1 MAENTEIG
9 KAYLNIVPSMDGFA
23 ARLSQL
29 VNQQSGNAG
38 DQAGE
43 QLGSNLV
50 STLTKYLSAVAVGDT
65 IRRAFLEGA
74 DLQQSI
80 GGVDT
85 LFKDNADQIK
95 EYAYDAFKTAGLS
108 ANEYMT
114 QATSTSAAL
123 IKSLSGDTQ
132 KAAELTQISITD
144 MSDNVNKF
152 GGDVESLQRAY
163 QGFSRDNFT
172 MLDNLRLGYA
182 GNREGMEQLLAD
194 AEKLSGIHYD
204 ISSYADMIEAIHVI
218 QDNLDITG
226 TTAREASETF
236 SGSFNAMQSAAKNL
250 GGVLTAGGDVGKAV
264 KDLEDT
270 SLTFGKNVLNMIGNI
285 EDGLGTTG
293 KVIEVVG
300 AAAVGYIGAVKLE
313 SIISSIVALNTKLMA
328 SQSILETLNINPIM
342 LAISAAAAGGI
353 ALNNAIRSATDE
365 LDEIPDRFA
374 GLDESTKAFVA
385 GIDEISA
392 ATRANAEQRRQYI
405 AQIDQEEEY
414 TSDLINT
421 IYELAGSEEQDAKSK
436 AQLKALIDEVNEKYP
451 ELNLQIDKNTSEL
464 NRSKK
469 AVEALTTAEA
479 NNQKVAQ
486 ARENIGKATEE
497 ARKATEK
504 ATEAETKY
512 KEAQNKR
519 NDLQDKLTKA
529 QKEYSDL
536 LVKDNQSAAEQAR
549 AIELET
555 EIIPTLKQ
563 EIDNAANSVGEL
575 SAAYLSAKN
584 SANALNGEV
593 ENYSTILA
601 EADAK
606 AESAEKMQ
614 KYLEDRQNAIK
625 AVTNELKDYVIA
637 VGDSTY
643 NVSSETYDKIK
654 TISDGYA
661 ELVQNQ
667 ENVILGSLDLFNQF
681 SAGTDISFAE
691 LDSNLASNQQALI
704 EWRNGIEKLEGT
716 GGISEGLI
724 NELKSMGVGSLAQVR
739 ALANAT
745 PAELKRYSDA
755 WDYTYEIIHDT
766 AEEQL
771 EKTAEENAEQIR
783 NLVSQTKKGRP
794 KLSDAY
800 AILAAAAPEGY
811 GRNLSEN
818 TAEISRVTAEMV
830 SRGIVQKLQ
839 EMNTD
844 AYNSGWNTVIAAK
857 QGMIDAAEDPFKL
870 PDFTTNAFST
880 GSAFSGASSTS
891 MMQSAGFNSAARSI
905 SAVPS
910 SGKMEVKIVTPD
922 GREVAEWLIDDIDEL
937 SAVKLQMGR

>member
-50 STLTKYLSAVAVGDT
+50 GTLTKYLSAVAVGDT

-74 DLQQSI
+74 DLQQSL
-80 GGVDT
+80 GGVET
-85 LFKDNADQIK
+85 LFKDSADQIK

-123 IKSLSGDTQ
+123 IKSLGGDTQ

-270 SLTFGKNVLNMIGNI
+270 SLTFGKNVLSMIENVADGIFEGNDALKTTI
-285 EDGLGTTG
+285 VTVGTFGVSLKVLSVLSTSTFATTALSIDMVTG
-293 KVIEVVG
+293 KLLGMAINGEMAFGKLIASGG
-300 AAAVGYIGAVKLE
+300 AAAI
-313 SIISSIVALNTKLMA
+313 
-328 SQSILETLNINPIM
+328 
-342 LAISAAAAGGI
+342 AIAAAAAAGMLVANQI
-353 ALNNAIRSATDE
+353 DKMTD
-365 LDEIPDRFA
+365 A
-374 GLDESTKAFVA
+374 
-385 GIDEISA
+385 IDEAYDPAEHLGEKFQEIKQTAAETAKKVSDISNNFESNISDID
-392 ATRANAEQRRQYI
+392 RENAGYSEMTQRLMELNKQQSRTT
-405 AQIDQEEEY
+405 EEEAEFKA
-414 TSDLINT
+414 IVE
-421 IYELAGSEEQDAKSK
+421 ELNK
-436 AQLKALIDEVNEKYP
+436 KYP
-451 ELNLQIDKNTSEL
+451 TLGIEIDKNTGRL
-464 NRSKK
+464 NKNLRIINQTTDALNKQQK
-469 AVEALTTAEA
+469 A
-479 NNQKVAQ
+479 
-486 ARENIGKATEE
+486 EE
-497 ARKATEK
+497 AKSKLAELYAARNAAEEAYNTALENRNALIAANADMTSDAAAAVNAAYISAANSVREVNSEIEK
-504 ATEAETKY
+504 ANAIIAE
-512 KEAQNKR
+512 
-519 NDLQDKLTKA
+519 
-529 QKEYSDL
+529 SD
-536 LVKDNQSAAEQAR
+536 AAEQA
-549 AIELET
+549 
-555 EIIPTLKQ
+555 
-563 EIDNAANSVGEL
+563 N
-575 SAAYLSAKN
+575 
-584 SANALNGEV
+584 
-593 ENYSTILA
+593 
-601 EADAK
+601 
-606 AESAEKMQ
+606 EKFQ
-614 KYLEDRQNAIK
+614 KFMNDRQTVIK
-625 AVTNELKDYVIA
+625 AVTSELKDYVIA

-661 ELVQNQ
+661 NLVQDQ

-691 LDSNLASNQQALI
+691 LDSNLVSNQQALI
-704 EWRNGIEKLEGT
+704 EWREGIEKLEGT

-755 WDYTYEIIHDT
+755 WDYTYELIHDT

-783 NLVSQTKKGRP
+783 NLISQTKKGRP
-794 KLSDAY
+794 ELSDAY

-839 EMNTD
+839 EMHTD

-857 QGMIDAAEDPFKL
+857 QGMIDAAEEPFKL
-870 PDFTTNAFST
+870 PDFTTNAFSA
-880 GSAFSGASSTS
+880 GSAFSDVSSTS
-891 MMQSAGFNSAARSI
+891 AMQSAGFNSAARSI
-905 SAVPS
+905 SAAPS

>member
-23 ARLSQL
+23 ARLSQA
-29 VNQQSGNAG
+29 VNQQSGSVG

-50 STLTKYLSAVAVGDT
+50 GTLTKYLSAVAVGDT

-80 GGVDT
+80 GGVET
-85 LFKDNADQIK
+85 LFKDSADQIK

-132 KAAELTQISITD
+132 RAAELTQISITD

-182 GNREGMEQLLAD
+182 GNKEGMEQLLAD
-194 AEKLSGIHYD
+194 AKKLSGIHYD

-218 QDNLDITG
+218 QENLDITG

-270 SLTFGKNVLNMIGNI
+270 SLTFGKNVLNMIDNVADGIFEGNDALKTTI
-285 EDGLGTTG
+285 VTVGTFGVSLKILSVLSTSTFATTALSIDMVTG
-293 KVIEVVG
+293 KLLGMAINGEMAFGKLIASGG
-300 AAAVGYIGAVKLE
+300 AAAI
-313 SIISSIVALNTKLMA
+313 
-328 SQSILETLNINPIM
+328 
-342 LAISAAAAGGI
+342 AIAAAAAAGMLVANQI
-353 ALNNAIRSATDE
+353 DKMTD
-365 LDEIPDRFA
+365 A
-374 GLDESTKAFVA
+374 
-385 GIDEISA
+385 IDEAYDPAEHLGEKFKEIRQTAAETAKKVSDISNNFESNISDID
-392 ATRANAEQRRQYI
+392 RENAGYSEMTQRLMELNKQ
-405 AQIDQEEEY
+405 QSQTTEEEAEFKA
-414 TSDLINT
+414 IVE
-421 IYELAGSEEQDAKSK
+421 ELNK
-436 AQLKALIDEVNEKYP
+436 KYP
-451 ELNLQIDKNTSEL
+451 SLGLEIDKNTGRL
-464 NRSKK
+464 NKNLNIINQTTDALNKQQK
-469 AVEALTTAEA
+469 A
-479 NNQKVAQ
+479 
-486 ARENIGKATEE
+486 EE
-497 ARKATEK
+497 AKSK
-504 ATEAETKY
+504 LAELY
-512 KEAQNKR
+512 AAR
-519 NDLQDKLTKA
+519 N
-529 QKEYSDL
+529 
-536 LVKDNQSAAEQAR
+536 AAEEAYNT
-549 AIELET
+549 ALENRNALIAVNADMT
-555 EIIPTLKQ
+555 SDAAAAVNAAYIS
-563 EIDNAANSVGEL
+563 AANSVREV
-575 SAAYLSAKN
+575 N
-584 SANALNGEV
+584 SEIEKANA
-593 ENYSTILA
+593 II
-601 EADAK
+601 
-606 AESAEKMQ
+606 AESDAAEQVNDKFQ
-614 KYLEDRQNAIK
+614 KFMNDRQTVIK

-637 VGDSTY
+637 VGESTY
-643 NVSSETYDKIK
+643 NVSSETYDKIR

-667 ENVILGSLDLFNQF
+667 ENVILGSLDLFSQF
-681 SAGTDISFAE
+681 SAGTDVSFAE
-691 LDSNLASNQQALI
+691 LDSNLVSNQQALI

-724 NELKSMGVGSLAQVR
+724 NELKSMGVGSLAQIR
-739 ALANAT
+739 ALTNAT
-745 PAELKRYSDA
+745 PAELKHYSDA
-755 WDYTYEIIHDT
+755 WDSTYKLIHDT

-771 EKTAEENAEQIR
+771 KKTAEENAEQIR
-783 NLVSQTKKGRP
+783 NLVSQTKKEKP
-794 KLSDAY
+794 QLADAY

-857 QGMIDAAEDPFKL
+857 QGMIDAAEEPFSL
-870 PDFTTNAFST
+870 PDLTTNAFSA
-880 GSAFSGASSTS
+880 GAAFSDISSTS
-891 MMQSAGFNSAARSI
+891 TMQSAGFNSAARSI
-905 SAVPS
+905 SAAPS

>member
-50 STLTKYLSAVAVGDT
+50 GTLTKYLSAVAVGDT

-74 DLQQSI
+74 DLQQSL
-80 GGVDT
+80 GGVET
-85 LFKDNADQIK
+85 LFKDSADQIK

-123 IKSLSGDTQ
+123 IKSLGGDTQ

-270 SLTFGKNVLNMIGNI
+270 SLTFGKNVLSMIENVADGIFEGNDALKTTI
-285 EDGLGTTG
+285 VTVGTFGVSLKVLSVLSTSTFATTALSIDMVTG
-293 KVIEVVG
+293 KLLGMAINGEMAFGKLIASGG
-300 AAAVGYIGAVKLE
+300 AAAI
-313 SIISSIVALNTKLMA
+313 
-328 SQSILETLNINPIM
+328 
-342 LAISAAAAGGI
+342 AIAAAAAAGMLVANQI
-353 ALNNAIRSATDE
+353 NKMTD
-365 LDEIPDRFA
+365 A
-374 GLDESTKAFVA
+374 
-385 GIDEISA
+385 IDEAYDPAEHLGEKFQEIRQTAAETAKKVSDISNNFESNISDIDEE
-392 ATRANAEQRRQYI
+392 NAGYSEMTQRLMELNKQQSRTT
-405 AQIDQEEEY
+405 EEEAEFKA
-414 TSDLINT
+414 IVE
-421 IYELAGSEEQDAKSK
+421 ELNK
-436 AQLKALIDEVNEKYP
+436 KYP
-451 ELNLQIDKNTSEL
+451 TLGIEIDKNTGRL
-464 NRSKK
+464 NKNLSIINQTTDALNKQQK
-469 AVEALTTAEA
+469 A
-479 NNQKVAQ
+479 
-486 ARENIGKATEE
+486 EE
-497 ARKATEK
+497 AKSK
-504 ATEAETKY
+504 LAELY
-512 KEAQNKR
+512 AAR
-519 NDLQDKLTKA
+519 N
-529 QKEYSDL
+529 
-536 LVKDNQSAAEQAR
+536 AAEEAYNT
-549 AIELET
+549 A
-555 EIIPTLKQ
+555 LKNRNAL
-563 EIDNAANSVGEL
+563 IAANVDMTSDAAAAVNAAYISAANSLRVV
-575 SAAYLSAKN
+575 
-584 SANALNGEV
+584 NGEI
-593 ENYSTILA
+593 EKANTLI
-601 EADAK
+601 
-606 AESAEKMQ
+606 AESDAAEKSNEKFQ
-614 KYLEDRQNAIK
+614 AYLEDRQNAIK

-643 NVSSETYDKIK
+643 NISSETYDKIK

-661 ELVQNQ
+661 GLVQDQ
-667 ENVILGSLDLFNQF
+667 ENVILGSLDLFSQF

-691 LDSNLASNQQALI
+691 LDSNLVSNQQALI
-704 EWRNGIEKLEGT
+704 EWRDGIEKLEGT

-739 ALANAT
+739 ALTNAT
-745 PAELKRYSDA
+745 PAELKKYSDT
-755 WDYTYEIIHDT
+755 WDSTYKLIHDT

-783 NLVSQTKKGRP
+783 NLISQTKKGRP
-794 KLSDAY
+794 ELSDAY

-870 PDFTTNAFST
+870 PDFTTNAFSA
-880 GSAFSGASSTS
+880 GSAFSDVSSTS
-891 MMQSAGFNSAARSI
+891 AMRSAGFNSAARSI
-905 SAVPS
+905 NAAPS
-910 SGKMEVKIVTPD
+910 SGKMDVKIVTPD

>member
-50 STLTKYLSAVAVGDT
+50 GTLTKYLSAVAVGDT

-74 DLQQSI
+74 DLQQSL
-80 GGVDT
+80 GGVET
-85 LFKDNADQIK
+85 LFKDSADQIK

-132 KAAELTQISITD
+132 RAAELTQVSITD

-172 MLDNLRLGYA
+172 MLDNLRLGYS

-270 SLTFGKNVLNMIGNI
+270 SLTFGKNVLSMIENVADGIFEGNDALKTTI
-285 EDGLGTTG
+285 VTVGTFGVSLKVLSVLSTSTFATTALSIDMVTG
-293 KVIEVVG
+293 KLLGMAINGEMAFGKLIASGG
-300 AAAVGYIGAVKLE
+300 AAAI
-313 SIISSIVALNTKLMA
+313 
-328 SQSILETLNINPIM
+328 
-342 LAISAAAAGGI
+342 AIAAAAAAGMLVANQI
-353 ALNNAIRSATDE
+353 NKMTD
-365 LDEIPDRFA
+365 A
-374 GLDESTKAFVA
+374 
-385 GIDEISA
+385 IDEAYDPAEHLGEKFKEIRQTAAETAKKVSDISNNFESNISDIDKE
-392 ATRANAEQRRQYI
+392 NAGYSEMTKRLMELNKQQSRTT
-405 AQIDQEEEY
+405 EEEAEFKAVVE
-414 TSDLINT
+414 
-421 IYELAGSEEQDAKSK
+421 ELNK
-436 AQLKALIDEVNEKYP
+436 KYP
-451 ELNLQIDKNTSEL
+451 SLGLEIDKNTGRL
-464 NRSKK
+464 NKNLNIIKQTTDALDKQQK
-469 AVEALTTAEA
+469 A
-479 NNQKVAQ
+479 
-486 ARENIGKATEE
+486 EE
-497 ARKATEK
+497 AKSKLAELYAARNAAEEAYNTALKNRNALIAANVDMTSDAAAAVNAAYISAANSVREVNIEIEK
-504 ATEAETKY
+504 ANAIIAE
-512 KEAQNKR
+512 
-519 NDLQDKLTKA
+519 
-529 QKEYSDL
+529 SD
-536 LVKDNQSAAEQAR
+536 AAEQA
-549 AIELET
+549 
-555 EIIPTLKQ
+555 
-563 EIDNAANSVGEL
+563 N
-575 SAAYLSAKN
+575 
-584 SANALNGEV
+584 
-593 ENYSTILA
+593 
-601 EADAK
+601 
-606 AESAEKMQ
+606 EKFQ
-614 KYLEDRQNAIK
+614 KFMSDRQTVIK

-643 NVSSETYDKIK
+643 NVSSETYDKIRS
-654 TISDGYA
+654 ISDGYA

-667 ENVILGSLDLFNQF
+667 ENVILGSLDLFSQF
-681 SAGTDISFAE
+681 SAGTEVSFAE
-691 LDSNLASNQQALI
+691 LDSNLDSNQQAFI
-704 EWRNGIEKLEGT
+704 EWRDGIETLEGT
-716 GGISEGLI
+716 NGISEGLI
-724 NELKSMGVGSLAQVR
+724 NELKSMGVGSLEQVR
-739 ALANAT
+739 ALVKAT
-745 PAELKRYSDA
+745 PDELKRYSDK
-755 WDYTYEIIHDT
+755 WDETYTLIHQT

-794 KLSDAY
+794 ELSDAY

-870 PDFTTNAFST
+870 PDFTTNAFSA
-880 GSAFSGASSTS
+880 GSAFSGVSLTS
-891 MMQSAGFNSAARSI
+891 AMQSADFNSAARSI
-905 SAVPS
+905 SAAPS